1 MIVAKII
8 NRLLYPFN
16 LVVTRRSSLDKL
28 RNDVLISNSRL
39 AETRSPV
46 TKEELSK
53 VINEL
58 RIELTRHQISM
69 KWNLI
74 DAFGKDEWF
83 LAGRLRRC
91 PLCDH
96 EDVESSFPVYR
107 TQCRFGGGE
116 LVRFQCPSCDLIFGA
131 DKIFQLT
138 DAELIQEY
146 EWHYRVYSEGDSTA
160 QEIRSFHSLNPS
172 KSGIY
177 LNYGAGAWSNTMQLL
192 RAEGWNV
199 YAYEPHASAHSGNA
213 HVINNKAVL
222 SAMKFDGLF
231 SNNLL
236 EHLRHPVEELVFM
249 QRLLKPNAS
258 MSHATPCFAYLY
270 EYTRFHLYFY
280 LGRSRE
286 VLAHKAGLLMYDFIE
301 DGEFMNVIYKP
312 VQT

>member
-16 LVVTRRSSLDKL
+16 VALTRRSNLDKL
-28 RNDVLISNSRL
+28 LNSCL
-39 AETRSPV
+39 AEAGLPV
-46 TKEELSK
+46 TKEELSNA
-53 VINEL
+53 INEL

-74 DAFGKDEWF
+74 DALGKDKRF

-96 EDVESSFPVYR
+96 EDFEDSFPIYR
-107 TQCRFGGGE
+107 TQCHFGGGE

-138 DAELIQEY
+138 DAELTQEY
-146 EWHYRVYSEGDSTA
+146 EWHYRVYSEDDSTA

-177 LNYGAGAWSNTMQLL
+177 LNYGAGAWSNTMPLL
-192 RAEGWNV
+192 KAEGWNV

-213 HVINNKAVL
+213 HIIKDKAVL
-222 SAMKFDGLF
+222 STMRFDGLF

-236 EHLRHPVEELVFM
+236 EHLRQPVEELVFM
-249 QRLLKPNAS
+249 QSLLKPNAS

-270 EYTRFHLYFY
+270 DYTRFHLYFY

-286 VLAHKAGLLMYDFIE
+286 VLARKAGLLICDFIE